1 MKEKEVD
8 RIHSIEWDRVAPFY
22 DLYAQ
27 ATFDIEFFVQ
37 EATKVVGN
45 VLELMAGTGRVSLP
59 LVKAGV
65 HLTCVDN
72 APQMLAMLR
81 QKLAREHL
89 SAQIYEMD
97 VRDLA
102 FDTSFDLIIIPFH
115 SFGELIS
122 PDDQKRVLT
131 RIHEHLAEQGRFIC
145 TLHNPPQRLRSID
158 GQLRFVGSY
167 PGVDPQTS
175 LLFWSVSTALPATNI
190 VHAWQFYEHYDQH
203 GTLQKKSMLPL
214 RFALLPRV
222 EFETLAEAAGFQ
234 VLSFYGD
241 YTYAP
246 FQEETSPYMIWVLG
260 K

>member
-1 MKEKEVD
+1 MTK
-8 RIHSIEWDRVAPFY
+8 SIEWDRVAPLY

-27 ATFDIEFFVQ
+27 ATFDIPFFVQ
-37 EATKVVGN
+37 EATKHPGE
-45 VLELMAGTGRVSLP
+45 VLELMAGTGRISLP
-59 LVKAGV
+59 LVKAGI

-72 APQMLAMLR
+72 APEMLAILR

-102 FDTSFDLIIIPFH
+102 FDKSFDLIVIPFH

-122 PDDQKRVLT
+122 SDDQKRVLA
-131 RIHEHLAEQGRFIC
+131 RIHEQLSEKGRFIC
-145 TLHNPPQRLRSID
+145 TLHNPSQRLRSVD

-167 PGVDPQTS
+167 PGIDPQTT
-175 LLFWSVSTALPATNI
+175 LCFWSVSTIDPATNI
-190 VHAWQFYEHYDQH
+190 VHAWQFYEQYNKQ
-203 GTLQKKSMLPL
+203 GMLQEKSMLQI
-214 RFALLPRV
+214 RFALLQRV
-222 EFETLAEAAGFQ
+222 EFEKLATVAGFE

>member
-1 MKEKEVD
+1 MNEKEAS
-8 RIHSIEWDRVAPFY
+8 RTKSIEWDRVASFY

-27 ATFDIEFFVQ
+27 ATFDIPFFVQ
-37 EATKVVGN
+37 EATRLPGN

-65 HLTCVDN
+65 RLTCVDN
-72 APQMLAMLR
+72 APEMLAVLS
-81 QKLAREHL
+81 QKLVREHL
-89 SAQIYEMD
+89 SVQVYDMD

-102 FDTSFDLIIIPFH
+102 FDQLFDLIIIPFH

-122 PDDQKRVLT
+122 SDDQKRVLT
-131 RIHEHLAEQGRFIC
+131 RIHEHLTERGRFIC
-145 TLHNPPQRLRSID
+145 TLHNPSHRLRSVD
-158 GQLRFVGSY
+158 GQLRLVGSY

-175 LLFWSVSTALPATNI
+175 LLFWSVSNAEPATNI

-203 GTLQKKSMLPL
+203 GMLQEKRILQI
-214 RFALLPRV
+214 RFALLQRA
-222 EFETLAEAAGFQ
+222 EFETLAAAAGFQ

-241 YTYAP
+241 YVYAP

>member
-1 MKEKEVD
+1 MTK
-8 RIHSIEWDRVAPFY
+8 SIEWDRVAPLY

-27 ATFDIEFFVQ
+27 ATFDIPFFVQ
-37 EATKVVGN
+37 EATKFPGD
-45 VLELMAGTGRVSLP
+45 VLELMAGTGRISLP

-72 APQMLAMLR
+72 APEMLAILH
-81 QKLAREHL
+81 QKLAQEHL
-89 SAQIYEMD
+89 SAQVYEMD

-102 FDTSFDLIIIPFH
+102 FDQRFDLIVIPFH

-122 PDDQKRVLT
+122 SDDQKRVLA
-131 RIHEHLAEQGRFIC
+131 RIHEQLCEKGRFIC
-145 TLHNPPQRLRSID
+145 TLHNPSQRLRSVD

-167 PGVDPQTS
+167 PGVDPQTT
-175 LLFWSVSTALPATNI
+175 LCFWSVSTIESTTNI
-190 VHAWQFYEHYDQH
+190 VHAWQFYEQYNKQ
-203 GTLQKKSMLPL
+203 GILQEKRMLQIHFAPL
-214 RFALLPRV
+214 QQA
-222 EFETLAEAAGFQ
+222 EFETLAAAAGFE

-241 YTYAP
+241 YAYSP